1 MTSGEWGGGVVLLGK
16 ESVFQCISFL
26 LGSRPRSQLHR
37 SADMCRLLCDLLSG
51 CTDRA
56 QAGHD

>member
-1 MTSGEWGGGVVLLGK
+1 MTPGKWGGVLLGK
-16 ESVFQCISFL
+16 ESALQRASFL

-51 CTDRA
+51 RTDRA